1 MFSRTASRKG
11 TLTVMADRTQR
22 SIIIDAPSD
31 RVMAVIAD
39 LESYPEWVS
48 AAHSVEVLEKFA
60 DGRVRTARFVLDA
73 GPVKDSYV
81 LSYTWRPDGKAVSWQ
96 LLSGELQKAQDGS
109 YELIDQPDGTTQVI
123 YELTVDLTI
132 PMIGMFKRKA
142 EKVITDTAL
151 KELKKRVE
159 G

>member
-1 MFSRTASRKG
+1 
-11 TLTVMADRTQR
+11 MADRTQR
-22 SIIIDAPSD
+22 SIVIDAPSD

-39 LESYPEWVS
+39 LESYPEWV
-48 AAHSVEVLEKFA
+48 AAARSVEVLEKLP
-60 DGRVRTARFVLDA
+60 DGRARTARFTLDA
-73 GPVKDSYV
+73 GVVKDTYT
-81 LSYTWRPDGKAVSWQ
+81 LSYTWRPDGRAVSWS
-96 LLSGELQKAQDGS
+96 LVAGDLQKAQDGT
-109 YELIDQPDGTTQVI
+109 YELIALPDGTTQVV
-123 YELTVDLTI
+123 YELTVDLNI

>member
-1 MFSRTASRKG
+1 
-11 TLTVMADRTQR
+11 MADRTQR
-22 SIIIDAPSD
+22 SIVIDAPSD

-48 AAHSVEVLEKFA
+48 AARSVEVLDKGS
-60 DGRVRTARFVLDA
+60 DGRARTARFVLDA
-73 GPVKDSYV
+73 GVVKDNYT
-81 LSYTWRPDGKAVSWQ
+81 LSYRWRPDGKAVSWT
-96 LLSGELQKAQDGS
+96 LVTGDLQKAQDGT
-109 YELIDQPDGTTQVI
+109 YELIDLPDGGTQVV
-123 YELTVDLTI
+123 YELTVDLNI

>member
-1 MFSRTASRKG
+1 
-11 TLTVMADRTQR
+11 MADRTQR
-22 SIIIDAPSD
+22 SIRIEAPSD

-39 LESYPEWVS
+39 LESYPEWV
-48 AAHSVEVLEKFA
+48 AAAKSVEVLDKGA
-60 DGRVRTARFVLDA
+60 DGRARTARFVLDA
-73 GPVKDSYV
+73 GVVKDTYV
-81 LSYTWRPDGKAVSWQ
+81 LSYDWRADDKAVSWR
-96 LLSGELQKAQDGS
+96 LVSGELQKAQDGT
-109 YELIDQPDGTTQVI
+109 YELADEPDGATLVT
-123 YELTVDLTI
+123 YELTVDLNI

>member
-1 MFSRTASRKG
+1 
-11 TLTVMADRTQR
+11 MADRTQR
-22 SIIIDAPSD
+22 SIVIEAPSQQ
-31 RVMAVIAD
+31 VMSVIAD

-48 AAHSVEVLEKFA
+48 AAKSVEVLETGP
-60 DGRVRTARFVLDA
+60 DGLAKTARFVLDA
-73 GPVKDSYV
+73 GVVKDTYV
-81 LSYTWRPDGKAVSWQ
+81 LSYDWRADRKAVSWR
-96 LLSGELQKAQDGS
+96 LLSGELQKAQNGT
-109 YELIDQPDGTTQVI
+109 YELIERPGGTEVVYT
-123 YELTVDLTI
+123 LTVDLNI

>member
-1 MFSRTASRKG
+1 
-11 TLTVMADRTQR
+11 MADRTQR
-22 SIIIDAPSD
+22 SIVIDAPSD

-39 LESYPEWVS
+39 LESYPEWV
-48 AAHSVEVLEKFA
+48 AAARSVEVLDKGP
-60 DGRVRTARFVLDA
+60 DGRAHTARFHLDA
-73 GPVKDSYV
+73 GVVKDA
-81 LSYTWRPDGKAVSWQ
+81 YTLAYRWRPDGKAVSWT
-96 LLSGELQKAQDGS
+96 LVAGDLQKAQDGT
-109 YELIDQPDGTTQVI
+109 YELIDLPDGGTQVV
-123 YELTVDLTI
+123 YELTVDLNI

>member
-1 MFSRTASRKG
+1 MP
-11 TLTVMADRTQR
+11 DRTQR
-22 SIIIDAPSD
+22 TITIDAPAD
-31 RVMAVIAD
+31 KVMAVIAD
-39 LESYPEWVS
+39 LRSYPEWVS
-48 AAHSVEVLEKFA
+48 AARSVEVLDEFP
-60 DGRVRTARFVLDA
+60 DGRARTARFVLDA
-73 GPVKDSYV
+73 GVVKDSYV
-81 LSYTWRPDGKAVSWQ
+81 LAYTWRADGKAVSWQ
-96 LLSGELQKAQDGS
+96 LVSGELQKAQDCR
-109 YELIDQPDGTTQVI
+109 YELIVQSDGATQVI

>member
-1 MFSRTASRKG
+1 
-11 TLTVMADRTQR
+11 MADRTQR
-22 SIIIDAPSD
+22 SIIVDAPSD

-39 LESYPEWVS
+39 LQSYPEWVS
-48 AAHSVEVLEKFA
+48 AARSVDVLETFP
-60 DGRVRTARFVLDA
+60 DGRARTARFVLDA
-73 GPVKDSYV
+73 GVVKDTYV
-81 LSYTWRPDGKAVSWQ
+81 LSYTWRADGRAVSWK
-96 LLSGELQKAQDGS
+96 LVSGELQKAQDGT
-109 YELIDQPDGTTQVI
+109 YELIDQPDGTTQVV

>member
-1 MFSRTASRKG
+1 
-11 TLTVMADRTQR
+11 MADRTQR
-22 SIIIDAPSD
+22 SITIDAPSD

-39 LESYPEWVS
+39 LQSYPDWVS
-48 AAHSVEVLEKFA
+48 AARSVDVLETFP
-60 DGRVRTARFVLDA
+60 DGRARTAKFVLDA
-73 GPVKDSYV
+73 GVVKDTYV
-81 LSYTWRPDGKAVSWQ
+81 LSYTWRADGRAVSWK
-96 LLSGELQKAQDGS
+96 LVSGELQKAQDGT
-109 YELIDQPDGTTQVI
+109 YELIDQPDGTTQVV

>member
-1 MFSRTASRKG
+1 
-11 TLTVMADRTQR
+11 MADRTQR
-22 SIIIDAPSD
+22 SIVIAAPA
-31 RVMAVIAD
+31 RQVMSVIAD
-39 LESYPEWVS
+39 LASYPEWVS
-48 AAHSVEVLEKFA
+48 AAKSVEVLESGP
-60 DGRVRTARFVLDA
+60 DGRARTARFVLDA
-73 GPVKDSYV
+73 GVVKDTYT
-81 LSYTWRPDGKAVSWQ
+81 LSYTWQPDDRAVSWT
-96 LLSGELQKAQDGS
+96 LVSGELQKAQEGR
-109 YELIDQPDGTTQVI
+109 YELVEQPDGGTEVR

>member
-1 MFSRTASRKG
+1 
-11 TLTVMADRTQR
+11 MADRTQR
-22 SIIIDAPSD
+22 SIVIEAPSQQ
-31 RVMAVIAD
+31 VMSVIAD

-48 AAHSVEVLEKFA
+48 AAKSVEVLEA
-60 DGRVRTARFVLDA
+60 GEDGLAKTARFVLDA
-73 GPVKDSYV
+73 GVVKDTYV
-81 LSYTWRPDGKAVSWQ
+81 LSYDWRADRKAVSWR
-96 LLSGELQKAQDGS
+96 LLSGDLQKAQNGT
-109 YELIDQPDGTTQVI
+109 YELIDRPGGTEVVYT
-123 YELTVDLTI
+123 LTVDLNI